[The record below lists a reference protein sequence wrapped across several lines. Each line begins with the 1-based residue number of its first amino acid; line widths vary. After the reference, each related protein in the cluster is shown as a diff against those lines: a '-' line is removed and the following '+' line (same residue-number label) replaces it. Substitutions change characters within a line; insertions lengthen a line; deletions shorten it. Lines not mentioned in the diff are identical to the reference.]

1 MNIHEYQAKEIFAK
15 WGLPVPQHLV
25 CSTLD
30 EVRDAYRK
38 IAKEG
43 KQCNHREPADGPMTA
58 EILRESDE

>member
-15 WGLPVPQHLV
+15 WGLPVPQHQV

-43 KQCNHREPADGPMTA
+43 KAVLKCQIHAGGRGKD
-58 EILRESDE
+58 RKSVV